1 VNARIHLPVNGIVA
15 LAFLRKDR
23 TTKPWDQ
30 TARII
35 QSRYLNYMI
44 EAGHRFI
51 KRLTHPMLG
60 FKAFHSG
67 AAQLG
72 KAKIAH
78 MIRKGQFDQTG
89 VSPGAE
95 IAALTA

>member
-1 VNARIHLPVNGIVA
+1 ML
-15 LAFLRKDR
+15 
-23 TTKPWDQ
+23 
-30 TARII
+30 
-35 QSRYLNYMI
+35 

-67 AAQLG
+67 VARLG
-72 KAKIAH
+72 KAKIAP
-78 MIRKGQFDQTG
+78 MIRKGKFDQTG
-89 VSPGAE
+89 VAPVAE